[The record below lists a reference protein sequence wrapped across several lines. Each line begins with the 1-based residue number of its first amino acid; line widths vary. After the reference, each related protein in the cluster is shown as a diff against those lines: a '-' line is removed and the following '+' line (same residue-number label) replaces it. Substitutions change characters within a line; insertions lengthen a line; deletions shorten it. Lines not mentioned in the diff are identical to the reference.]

1 MSLQPVTP
9 VIVKIVEAPTQ
20 EIGVADVLVKSFGI
34 VGLLLLGALVCGA
47 ALGGLLVLLKL
58 WRPENALNGQ
68 VARSYF
74 DIDAIRS
81 RDSTTDQ
88 S

>member
-9 VIVKIVEAPTQ
+9 LIVKIVDAPTQ

-34 VGLLLLGALVCGA
+34 VGLLLLGAVVCGA
-47 ALGGLLVLLKL
+47 VLGGLLVLLKL
-58 WRPENALNGQ
+58 WRPDNALNGQ

-81 RDSTTDQ
+81 GDSSTDTR
-88 S
+88 